1 MPSIQPLFE
10 HAAPYLLVV
19 IRLSGLFIFAPMLSS
34 RMIPA
39 RIRAL
44 LTVMFAAAIYPALPR
59 TVQTPPDADLFSLLP
74 MVFTELFIGLSIG
87 LIASLPLMGMELAG
101 MIMGHQMG
109 MSIARAYNPE
119 ADTDSDVLGQ
129 LSYYL
134 GLGAFTAVDGLDG
147 LYLCIL
153 RSFDRVPIGRLG
165 IARVPL
171 DTFVGVLSAG
181 FELALRVS
189 APVVCTIFLVMI
201 AIGFVMKT
209 MPQINVM
216 SVGFAI
222 KILCG
227 LVAFA
232 ASVAVLDQV
241 AGEEVG
247 RVLRVILDWA
257 GA

>member
-1 MPSIQPLFE
+1 MPSIQPLLD
-10 HAAPYLLVV
+10 HVAPYLLVV
-19 IRLSGLFIFAPMLSS
+19 VRLSGLFIFAPMLSS

-39 RIRAL
+39 RVRAM
-44 LTVMFAAAIYPALPR
+44 LTVMFAAAIYPALPSSL
-59 TVQTPPDADLFSLLP
+59 QTPPDADLFSLLP
-74 MVFTELFIGLSIG
+74 MVFTELLIGLSIG

-119 ADTDSDVLGQ
+119 ADTDSEVLGQ

-134 GLGAFTAVDGLDG
+134 GLGAFIAMGGIDG

-153 RSFDRVPIGRLG
+153 RSFGRIPVGGLDVG
-165 IARVPL
+165 KVPL
-171 DTFVGVLSAG
+171 DTFVGVLSSG

-189 APVVCTIFLVMI
+189 APVVCAIFLVMI

-227 LVAFA
+227 LVALGA
-232 ASVAVLDQV
+232 GVAVLDQV

-257 GA
+257 GG